1 MQQGGLIVSELLF
14 PEASAISQ
22 LGAEDGDPSRGTYL
36 RAKKPAQLWAIS
48 WC

>member
-1 MQQGGLIVSELLF
+1 MQRGGLIGTELLF
-14 PEASAISQ
+14 PEASAIFQ
-22 LGAEDGDPSRGTYL
+22 LGAEDGDPSRRTYV